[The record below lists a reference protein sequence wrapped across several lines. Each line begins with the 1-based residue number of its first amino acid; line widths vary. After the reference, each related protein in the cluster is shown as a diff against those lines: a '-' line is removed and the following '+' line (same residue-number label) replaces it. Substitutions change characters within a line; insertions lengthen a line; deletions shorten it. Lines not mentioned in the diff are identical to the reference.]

1 MNDNP
6 NDTCPRPVPL
16 PHLPA
21 APHAPP
27 IWPASVY
34 HCDSPEQAAALLS
47 GEMAGYVYQ
56 RDGHPNADLLAEKLK
71 RLHGA
76 ERAMITSCGMSA
88 LAAVVLSQ
96 LKAGDHVVVSNQ
108 LYGRSLDLLVGE
120 SPRLGATCE
129 VVDTCDLAAVEKLLR
144 PETKLIVAETISNPL
159 LRVADIAALADLAH
173 GKKARLVID
182 NTFASP
188 IVCRPLEHGA
198 DMVVESISK
207 SINGHSDVMLG
218 AVCGKAEHWDDV
230 PRMISIWGLAS
241 SPFDCWLAARG
252 LATLHLRAKAACDN
266 AQTVA
271 EFLLQQTAK
280 VTSVRYPGLPTHPDH
295 ELSKRQFGGLG
306 GAIVTFDLA
315 GELPAAEKFITAIA
329 DEIPFCP
336 SLGELS
342 TTLSHPAS
350 TSHRNQSPQQQ
361 ATLGITG
368 GTIRLSVGTESA
380 GFAIDALSR
389 ALGGCQPD
397 SAVSPGGNSTRS

>member
-1 MNDNP
+1 MNNDP
-6 NDTCPRPVPL
+6 NDICPRPQPT
-16 PHLPA
+16 PRMSA
-21 APHAPP
+21 APHAAP

-47 GEMAGYVYQ
+47 GETAGYVYQ
-56 RDGHPNADLLAEKLK
+56 RDGHPNADMLAEKLK

-88 LAAVVLSQ
+88 LAVVVLSQ

-120 SPRLGATCE
+120 SPRLGATCD
-129 VVDTCDLAAVEKLLR
+129 VVDTCDLAAVEKLLWHK
-144 PETKLIVAETISNPL
+144 TKLIVAETISNPL

-173 GKKARLVID
+173 RTNARLVID

-198 DMVVESISK
+198 DIVVESISK

-218 AVCGKAEHWDDV
+218 AVCGKAADWEDV

-252 LATLHLRAKAACDN
+252 LATLHLRAKAAC
-266 AQTVA
+266 AGALAVA
-271 EFLLQQTAK
+271 EFLVEQFSQVAN
-280 VTSVRYPGLPTHPDH
+280 VRYPGLTTHPDH
-295 ELSKRQFGGLG
+295 ELSVRQFGGDFF
-306 GAIVTFDLA
+306 GAIVTFDLL
-315 GELPAAEKFITAIA
+315 GELPAAQKFIAAIA

-342 TTLSHPAS
+342 TTLSHPPS
-350 TSHRNQSPQQQ
+350 TSHRNQTPQEQ
-361 ATLGITG
+361 AALGITG

-380 GFAIDALSR
+380 GFIIDALAK
-389 ALGGCQPD
+389 ALGSC
-397 SAVSPGGNSTRS
+397 